1 MQHNDPSRY
10 TVKSFSD
17 PSTGS
22 TSWLE
27 SWPQRKIFLINWLH
41 SKLFPCKQKQIEE
54 LQRKCIKLIY
64 ERDHL
69 RSKLEKP
76 WLL

>member
-1 MQHNDPSRY
+1 MQPKEPSKY
-10 TVKSFSD
+10 TTKSFLD

-27 SWPQRKIFLINWLH
+27 SWPRWKLLLINWLH
-41 SKLFPCKQKQIEE
+41 SKLFPCKHKQIEE
-54 LQRKCIKLIY
+54 LQRKYIKLIY
-64 ERDHL
+64 ERDQL